1 VSGNGGY
8 DSGGYDGDDQVNQTL
23 QAVAVVAR
31 ALHVADARLQP
42 TLDAVVSMAAA
53 TTGFEA
59 GLVLVTRGR
68 LVPQATTG
76 RAPHLLDRAQQQL
89 GAGPC
94 IEAATVQSTVRVV
107 DTLADGR
114 WGEFCATA
122 AGLGVRS
129 MLCVPLGVDERC
141 LGTLSLFADRPAA
154 FTDRD
159 ERVTALFATLAALA
173 LADAQRAEQLR
184 TALESRD
191 LIGQAKGILMER
203 ERITASDAFDRL
215 AEQSQLRN
223 VKLTV
228 VARHLVETGE
238 LLGTRSAGSAVQ
250 RAAE

>member
-1 VSGNGGY
+1 VSGSGAY
-8 DSGGYDGDDQVNQTL
+8 DSDEQVDRPL

-42 TLDAVVSMAAA
+42 TLDAVVSMAGAM
-53 TTGFEA
+53 TGVDA
-59 GLVLVTRGR
+59 GLVLLTRGR

-94 IEAATVQSTVRVV
+94 IEAAQAQSTVRVA

-129 MLCVPLGVDERC
+129 MLCVPLGVDER
-141 LGTLSLFADRPAA
+141 LVGTLSLFADRPAA

-159 ERVTALFATLAALA
+159 ERLTTLFATLAALA
-173 LADAQRAEQLR
+173 LADAQRAQQLR

-203 ERITASDAFDRL
+203 NRITASEAFDRL
-215 AEQSQLRN
+215 SEQSQLRN

-228 VARHLVETGE
+228 VAGHLVETGE
-238 LLGTRSAGSAVQ
+238 LLGARSVRSAVQ